1 MPGISSSSFTA
12 IIPNSPVTIAETPFF
27 SIVNGGTPPGQKF
40 TVACT
45 SNVQIHF
52 AGYINITTEDTSEV
66 VNIWLRIAG
75 ASGNMDV
82 SPPQTVRAEPGKVV
96 TVTPVQVANL
106 GPGTYY
112 SQILVSKDS
121 LGTTDTATI
130 EGELSILVTSSVL

>member
-12 IIPNSPVTIAETPFF
+12 IYPNAPVLIPPTPGFT
-27 SIVNGGTPPGQKF
+27 IVNGGTPAGQKF

-52 AGYINITTEDTSEV
+52 AGYINITTEDTEV
-66 VNIWLRIAG
+66 VNIWLRIDS
-75 ASGNMDV
+75 ASGDLAV

-96 TVTPVQVANL
+96 TVTPVQVTNL

-112 SQILVSKDS
+112 SQILVSKNS
-121 LGTTDTATI
+121 AVTDYATI
-130 EGELSILVTSSVL
+130 QGELSILVTSLGL